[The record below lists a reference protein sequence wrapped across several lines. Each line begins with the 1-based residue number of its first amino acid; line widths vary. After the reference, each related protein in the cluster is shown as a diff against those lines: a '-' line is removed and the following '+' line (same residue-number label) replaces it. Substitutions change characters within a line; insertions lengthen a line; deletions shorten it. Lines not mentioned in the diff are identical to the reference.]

1 MPQERCFQLVKN
13 VLKACPPGYLFET
26 KAHFATDEWVRISGF
41 ITSLSG
47 TSNVSGVFVLVLHH
61 KDNELRS
68 ICRKLKSQDN
78 FNAGRLLQR
87 MPPTITIV
95 FSLHHPQPLAM
106 HPTLNEQGKAC
117 RGRLVQRPWPSKRP
131 ASHTNGPTRRQ
142 A

>member
-26 KAHFATDEWVRISGF
+26 KTHFATDEWGRISDF

-61 KDNELRS
+61 KDNELLS
-68 ICRKLKSQDN
+68 ICGKLKSQDN
-78 FNAGRLLQR
+78 FNAGRLLQHK
-87 MPPTITIV
+87 PPTINIV

-106 HPTLNEQGKAC
+106 HSTLNEQGKAC

-131 ASHTNGPTRRQ
+131 ASHTNGPTQRQ

>member
-1 MPQERCFQLVKN
+1 MPQERCFQLVKD

-26 KAHFATDEWVRISGF
+26 KTHFATDEWVRISGF

-47 TSNVSGVFVLVLHH
+47 TSYVSGVFVLVLHH
-61 KDNELRS
+61 KDNELLS
-68 ICRKLKSQDN
+68 LCRKLKSQDC
-78 FNAGRLLQR
+78 FNAEQLIQR
-87 MPPTITIV
+87 MPPTITII

-106 HPTLNEQGKAC
+106 HPTLNELGKAC

-131 ASHTNGPTRRQ
+131 ASHTNEPTQRQ